1 MFEQTET
8 FVIQAVSWLR
18 LMVESVGALI
28 IAFGILVALYS
39 FLKALIGRHPDGFT
53 PVRLI
58 FARYLAL
65 GLEFQLAADILST
78 AVSPSWEQI
87 GKLAAIAIIRT
98 GLNFFLMKEMQEERA
113 IKPEK
118 KPENTSMVTNATKA
132 DESSA
137 Q

>member
-1 MFEQTET
+1 MFHETET

-28 IAFGILVALYS
+28 IAVGIFAALYG
-39 FLKALIGRHPDGFT
+39 FLKAFIGRHPDGFT
-53 PVRLI
+53 PVRLT

-98 GLNFFLMKEMQEERA
+98 GLNFFLMKEMQEEHL
-113 IKPEK
+113 IKPEL
-118 KPENTSMVTNATKA
+118 KPKNTQSIMTQTDINETSKR
-132 DESSA
+132 
-137 Q
+137 

>member
-1 MFEQTET
+1 MFHQTET
-8 FVIQAVSWLR
+8 LVIQAVSWLR

-28 IAFGILVALYS
+28 IAFGIFAAFYG
-39 FLKALIGRHPDGFT
+39 FLKAFISRYPDGFT
-53 PVRLI
+53 PVRLT

-113 IKPEK
+113 VEPKN
-118 KPENTSMVTNATKA
+118 KPENINSVVTETKF
-132 DESSA
+132 DD
-137 Q
+137 

>member
-1 MFEQTET
+1 MFHDTET

-28 IAFGILVALYS
+28 IAVGIFAALYG
-39 FLKALIGRHPDGFT
+39 FLKAFIGRHSDGFT
-53 PVRLI
+53 LVRLT

-98 GLNFFLMKEMQEERA
+98 GLNFFLMKEMQEERT
-113 IKPEK
+113 IEPKN
-118 KPENTSMVTNATKA
+118 KPENSNAIINETKT
-132 DESSA
+132 DELPRH
-137 Q
+137 

>member
-28 IAFGILVALYS
+28 IAFGIFAALYG
-39 FLKALIGRHPDGFT
+39 FLKAFVSRHPDGFT

-113 IKPEK
+113 VEPKN
-118 KPENTSMVTNATKA
+118 KPENINPVVTETKI
-132 DESSA
+132 DD
-137 Q
+137 

>member
-1 MFEQTET
+1 MFEQTEN
-8 FVIQAVSWLR
+8 FVIQAVGWLR

-28 IAFGILVALYS
+28 IAFGILVALYG
-39 FLKALIGRHPDGFT
+39 FLKALIGRQPDGFT
-53 PVRLI
+53 PVRLS

-98 GLNFFLMKEMQEERA
+98 GLNFFLMKEMQEERL
-113 IKPEK
+113 IKPQQ
-118 KPENTSMVTNATKA
+118 KPENT
-132 DESSA
+132 
-137 Q
+137 

>member
-28 IAFGILVALYS
+28 IAFGIFAALYG
-39 FLKALIGRHPDGFT
+39 FLKAFIRCHPDGFT

-98 GLNFFLMKEMQEERA
+98 GLNFFLMKEMESNLNKNIINSKAE
-113 IKPEK
+113 
-118 KPENTSMVTNATKA
+118 TS
-132 DESSA
+132 EYY
-137 Q
+137 

>member
-28 IAFGILVALYS
+28 IAFGIFAALYG
-39 FLKALIGRHPDGFT
+39 FLKAFASRHPDGFT
-53 PVRLI
+53 PLRLI

-113 IKPEK
+113 VEPDSKIHTKPYEQK
-118 KPENTSMVTNATKA
+118 NKSLA
-132 DESSA
+132 D
-137 Q
+137 

>member
-1 MFEQTET
+1 MFHETET

-28 IAFGILVALYS
+28 IAFGIFAALYG
-39 FLKALIGRHPDGFT
+39 FLKAFIGRHSDGFT
-53 PVRLI
+53 PVRLT

-98 GLNFFLMKEMQEERA
+98 ALNFFLMKEMQVERVT
-113 IKPEK
+113 KPDAGLK
-118 KPENTSMVTNATKA
+118 KPNEIKT
-132 DESSA
+132 DEPSA
-137 Q
+137 H

>member
-1 MFEQTET
+1 MFHDTET

-28 IAFGILVALYS
+28 IAVGIFAALYG
-39 FLKALIGRHPDGFT
+39 FLKAFIGRHPDGFT
-53 PVRLI
+53 PVRLT

-98 GLNFFLMKEMQEERA
+98 GLNFFLMKEMQEERT
-113 IKPEK
+113 IEPKN
-118 KPENTSMVTNATKA
+118 KPENTNAIINETKT
-132 DESSA
+132 DELPRH
-137 Q
+137 

>member
-1 MFEQTET
+1 MFHQTET
-8 FVIQAVSWLR
+8 LVIQAVSWLR

-28 IAFGILVALYS
+28 IAFGIFAALYG
-39 FLKALIGRHPDGFT
+39 FLKAFISRYPDGFT
-53 PVRLI
+53 PVRLT

-98 GLNFFLMKEMQEERA
+98 GLNFFLMKEMQQERV
-113 IKPEK
+113 IKPK
-118 KPENTSMVTNATKA
+118 DKPETNNLPKA
-132 DESSA
+132 DKPLRP
-137 Q
+137 

>member
-1 MFEQTET
+1 MFEQTEI

-28 IAFGILVALYS
+28 IAVGIFAALYG
-39 FLKALIGRHPDGFT
+39 FLKAFIGRHPDGFT
-53 PVRLI
+53 PVRLT

-98 GLNFFLMKEMQEERA
+98 GLNFFLMKEMQEERT
-113 IKPEK
+113 IEPKN
-118 KPENTSMVTNATKA
+118 KPENSNAIINETKP
-132 DESSA
+132 DELPRH
-137 Q
+137 

>member
-1 MFEQTET
+1 MFHDTET

-28 IAFGILVALYS
+28 IAVGIFAALYG
-39 FLKALIGRHPDGFT
+39 FLKAFIGRHPDGFT
-53 PVRLI
+53 PVRLT

-113 IKPEK
+113 VEPKN
-118 KPENTSMVTNATKA
+118 KPENINLVISETKP
-132 DESSA
+132 DELPKH
-137 Q
+137 

>member
-1 MFEQTET
+1 MFHDTET

-28 IAFGILVALYS
+28 IAFGIFAALYG
-39 FLKALIGRHPDGFT
+39 FLKAFIGRHPDGFT

-98 GLNFFLMKEMQEERA
+98 GLNFFLMKEMQEERI
-113 IKPEK
+113 IKPK
-118 KPENTSMVTNATKA
+118 DKPENTNKIIDETKA
-132 DESSA
+132 DEPSA
-137 Q
+137 P

>member
-1 MFEQTET
+1 MFEQTEN
-8 FVIQAVSWLR
+8 FVIQAVGWLR

-28 IAFGILVALYS
+28 IAFGILVALYG

-53 PVRLI
+53 PVRLS

-98 GLNFFLMKEMQEERA
+98 GLNFFLMKEMQEERL
-113 IKPEK
+113 IKPQQ
-118 KPENTSMVTNATKA
+118 KPENTQSITTQTDIN
-132 DESSA
+132 ESSKR
-137 Q
+137 

>member
-1 MFEQTET
+1 MFEQTEI

-28 IAFGILVALYS
+28 IAVGIFAALYG
-39 FLKALIGRHPDGFT
+39 FLKAFIGRHPDGFT
-53 PVRLI
+53 PVRLT

-113 IKPEK
+113 VEPKN
-118 KPENTSMVTNATKA
+118 KPENINSVVTETKF
-132 DESSA
+132 DD
-137 Q
+137 

>member
-1 MFEQTET
+1 MFHQTET

-28 IAFGILVALYS
+28 IAFGIFAALYG
-39 FLKALIGRHPDGFT
+39 FLKAFAMRQPEGFT
-53 PVRLI
+53 PIRLT

-98 GLNFFLMKEMQEERA
+98 GLNFFLMREMQEERMVKPDFKSKSELSEQT
-113 IKPEK
+113 IK
-118 KPENTSMVTNATKA
+118 S
-132 DESSA
+132 
-137 Q
+137 

>member
-1 MFEQTET
+1 MFHETET

-28 IAFGILVALYS
+28 IAVGIFAALYG
-39 FLKALIGRHPDGFT
+39 FLKAFIGRHPDGFT
-53 PVRLI
+53 PVRLT

-113 IKPEK
+113 VEPKN
-118 KPENTSMVTNATKA
+118 KPENINLVISETKP
-132 DESSA
+132 DELPKH
-137 Q
+137 